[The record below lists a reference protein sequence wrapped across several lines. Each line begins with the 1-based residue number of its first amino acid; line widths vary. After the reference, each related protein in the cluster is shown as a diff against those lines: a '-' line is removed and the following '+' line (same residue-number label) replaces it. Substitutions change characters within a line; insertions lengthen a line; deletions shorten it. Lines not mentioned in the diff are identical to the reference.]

1 MIAQGKVKSA
11 YNKYSQIRNSSGMT
25 GAEVAR
31 KILNDNGLH
40 DVAIEETKGE
50 LSDHY
55 DPKAKTVRLSTNNYH
70 KPSVAAAAIAAHEV
84 GHAIQDAEEYAFLK
98 FRSALV
104 PAAQLGTSLG
114 QWLIMIG
121 LLITLFGSASPTILL
136 AGIVMFS
143 AAVLFQIVTLPVEFN
158 ASNQAMAQM
167 VS

>member
-1 MIAQGKVKSA
+1 MSLGGYLIYLALLLIIPMIAQGKVKSA

-84 GHAIQDAEEYAFLK
+84 GHAIQDAEEYAF
-98 FRSALV
+98 FEIS
-104 PAAQLGTSLG
+104 
-114 QWLIMIG
+114 
-121 LLITLFGSASPTILL
+121 
-136 AGIVMFS
+136 
-143 AAVLFQIVTLPVEFN
+143 
-158 ASNQAMAQM
+158 
-167 VS
+167 